1 MIDQGTCH
9 TVIRAGINTCC
20 CNRYDCQP
28 WGDPCG
34 GDLAYPLC
42 STDEIL
48 RPEFSGNAYFGDSRP
63 VDQGAVCYAP
73 GNCQVQKYEYKY
85 VCCGCPYKYKTYDTA
100 DACDTGNMCVGCNNM
115 PYEKLN
121 GTFETGYQCI
131 PVDKPCPGLSTMSD
145 PKLKGAQVVV
155 APAFQ
160 RFVEGLIA
168 CANSQLG
175 AKGGL
180 NVQSTSRCGKS
191 VGLTP
196 AEVSGHQIG
205 QAIDTNLYLNDSS
218 PCDRDVC
225 MRQGYCAYHP
235 AALNCK
241 NYPITQ
247 DKKKNEQVSNFLTC
261 ECYV

>member
-1 MIDQGTCH
+1 M
-9 TVIRAGINTCC
+9 
-20 CNRYDCQP
+20 
-28 WGDPCG
+28 
-34 GDLAYPLC
+34 
-42 STDEIL
+42 S
-48 RPEFSGNAYFGDSRP
+48 
-63 VDQGAVCYAP
+63 AVAA
-73 GNCQVQKYEYKY
+73 Q
-85 VCCGCPYKYKTYDTA
+85 YKYKTYDTA
-100 DACDTGNMCVGCNNM
+100 DACDTGNLCVGCSNM

-121 GTFETGYQCI
+121 GTFGTGYQCI

-145 PKLKGAQVVV
+145 PKLRGAQVVV

-160 RFVEGLIA
+160 SFIKGLIA

-196 AEVSGHQIG
+196 AEVSDHQIG

-218 PCDRDVC
+218 PCDRDTC

-235 AALNCK
+235 AALDCQ

-247 DKKKNEQVSNFLTC
+247 DKKTSEQVNNFLTC
-261 ECYV
+261 AGKINGLMVGADFKHGDWNHFESGTPTAAKVLDYQQQLKAFCQANPGCPGVTKVNPTNAACECYV